1 MKFIEA
7 YNEMLK
13 GKKIKRPSMRGYWY
27 IDSYNG
33 KITIDTKEGNDIIAF
48 IDGDLTT
55 TIINTL
61 SEDWQVI

>member
-13 GKKIKRPSMRGYWY
+13 GKKIKRPTMRGYWY
-27 IDSYNG
+27 IDSFNG
-33 KITIDTKEGNDIIAF
+33 KLTIHTKDGNDIVN
-48 IDGDLTT
+48 GDLQT

-61 SEDWQVI
+61 AEDWQVI